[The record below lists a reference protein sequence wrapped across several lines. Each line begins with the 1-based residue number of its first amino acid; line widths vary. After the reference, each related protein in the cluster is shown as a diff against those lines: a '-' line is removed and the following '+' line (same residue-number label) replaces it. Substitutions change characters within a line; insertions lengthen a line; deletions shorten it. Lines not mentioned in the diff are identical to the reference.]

1 MFKMNKTPTCSST
14 QHTAYVNVYKATF
27 KCDLIHIEQFFKH
40 IHTLTHTHLY
50 RNSTYSVV

>member
-1 MFKMNKTPTCSST
+1 MNKTPTCSST
-14 QHTAYVNVYKATF
+14 QHRAYVNVYKATF

-40 IHTLTHTHLY
+40 IVTLTHTHLY